1 MPLKSYEELKKID
14 LSKYIVKRDGADYI
28 NWARI
33 LDLLHENGAKTVYFE
48 PVVNPLTGSSLY
60 MTDQVFTTGKDA
72 KTNRVY
78 ETAVRIV
85 IDDLDFIQRGPVTNG
100 SNPVLDNSM
109 TQQRL
114 WNCQT
119 RLFVKGVA
127 IRTGLG
133 FNLWV
138 KDEENDE
145 KNNWEDDLSK
155 HNLFK
160 IKERMEQLV
169 SAKMKLGLST
179 SDIAKNLGISEEEFR
194 NYFTYFKILDRLE
207 HKISEMKAND

>member
-1 MPLKSYEELKKID
+1 MALASYDELRKVD
-14 LSKYIVKRDGADYI
+14 VSQWVEKRDNADYL
-28 NWARI
+28 NWAKVVE
-33 LDLLHENGAKTVYFE
+33 LLHENGATIVYFE
-48 PVVNPLTGSSLY
+48 PVVNEYTESSLF
-60 MTDQVFTTGKDA
+60 MTEQIFTDKNGI
-72 KTNRVY
+72 TNRVY

-85 IDDLDFIQRGPVTNG
+85 IDDLVFIQRGPVTNG
-100 SNPVLDNSM
+100 SNPVKDNSM

-133 FNLWV
+133 FNLWL
-138 KDEENDE
+138 KNERDDE

-155 HNLFK
+155 HSLFK
-160 IKERMEQLV
+160 ISERLQQLV
-169 SAKMKLGLST
+169 TAKIKQGISLEK
-179 SDIAKNLGISEEEFR
+179 IASNLGISEEELK

-207 HKISEMKAND
+207 KRIGEMKE